1 MKKRKMVVEMYECYR
16 CKHLWVP
23 DKKKT
28 RTGKYTR
35 KDNLPKKCPKCH
47 SPYWDKLPD
56 PRYSKVAE
64 IQKKRK
70 R

>member
-1 MKKRKMVVEMYECYR
+1 MYECYR

-47 SPYWDKLPD
+47 SPYWDTE
-56 PRYSKVAE
+56 RRV
-64 IQKKRK
+64 KKK
-70 R
+70 